1 MSTAGGS
8 PRGVHARRTK
18 HLPPAPIALS
28 VLAAA
33 CLLAWGTAGPHV
45 GTRASVA
52 NGFVQTLS
60 GTGGRNDA
68 STLDKP
74 YVILVGFDGFGHD
87 YFDRFETPN
96 FDRIAA
102 AGVKADAL
110 IPPFPSLTFPSFY
123 SIATGMYPEHHGIVG
138 NRVYDPDLDE
148 IYSYQEPETVRDGRW
163 YGGQP
168 IWVTAETQGMV
179 AAAYFIPGTEAAIQG
194 VRPTFWTPYDSSVSN
209 QARVEHVLAWLE
221 LPPRERPHLI
231 TLYFSTV
238 DSVGHAFGPGSS
250 QVRSAVAMVD
260 RMLGRLVSGIR
271 RLPYGDRV
279 CLVLVSDHGMTTPR
293 RDSYYAIVDAVDLRG
308 VRSVKTGPN
317 LSLFV
322 PAGRGRAE
330 RLRDELNVVLPHGR
344 AYLREELPV
353 HLHAR
358 ANRRI
363 GDLVVVADE
372 GYDIGVRPRT
382 SEPLNGAHGW
392 DPTVPSMHGIFLA
405 MGPGIEAGRRVP
417 AFESIHVYPFLAA
430 VLELRPNAE
439 IDGNA
444 SVLASLLRSVPG
456 R

>member
-1 MSTAGGS
+1 M
-8 PRGVHARRTK
+8 
-18 HLPPAPIALS
+18 
-28 VLAAA
+28 
-33 CLLAWGTAGPHV
+33 
-45 GTRASVA
+45 
-52 NGFVQTLS
+52 
-60 GTGGRNDA
+60 
-68 STLDKP
+68 
-74 YVILVGFDGFGHD
+74 ILVGFDGFGHD

-194 VRPTFWTPYDSSVSN
+194 VRPTFWTPYDSSVPN

-238 DSVGHAFGPGSS
+238 DRVGHAFGPGSS
-250 QVRSAVAMVD
+250 QVRSAVEMVD
-260 RMLGRLVSGIR
+260 RMLGRLVSGIQ

-330 RLRDELNVVLPHGR
+330 RLRDELNVVLPHG
-344 AYLREELPV
+344 P
-353 HLHAR
+353 
-358 ANRRI
+358 
-363 GDLVVVADE
+363 
-372 GYDIGVRPRT
+372 
-382 SEPLNGAHGW
+382 
-392 DPTVPSMHGIFLA
+392 
-405 MGPGIEAGRRVP
+405 RVP
-417 AFESIHVYPFLAA
+417 ARGAAGPLARSSEPTHRRSRRRGRRGIRYRGSPSHVRAAQRRARMGSHGAVHARHLSRHGPRYRGGTKGSGLREYPTCTRFSQPCSSCGPTPRLTGMPRSWPAWYDLCP
-430 VLELRPNAE
+430 V
-439 IDGNA
+439 A
-444 SVLASLLRSVPG
+444 SPGPHLMYSVSQLQ
-456 R
+456 